1 MKRPFDLDEWLKD
14 KSQQVVDKDN
24 NPVTIFFSPLGTAKA
39 VLNGKKPLVPVA
51 DDELVG
57 VYKAVIK
64 GYSCN
69 PTLCRG
75 KSTIL
80 FFKTDSKNL

>member
-1 MKRPFDLDEWLKD
+1 MRDFRLSEWLKD
-14 KSQQVVDKDN
+14 KSQKVVDKDN

-39 VLNGKKPLVPVA
+39 VAKQYNVKPFPGVA

-64 GYSCN
+64 GYSAN
-69 PTLCRG
+69 PVICETWNG
-75 KSTIL
+75 ML
-80 FFKTDSKNL
+80 FFQD